1 MKLSLL
7 LNGKTEDPASR
18 ELLSVFTRRIP
29 HYISFSVTEIPSPKV
44 SGGNPQIIRE
54 KEAALMKK
62 YLQSGDVVILLD
74 EKGRELSSTGLAAFL
89 QSKMNAGTRNLVF
102 ITGGPFGFDESI
114 YKIADDQI
122 SLSRMTFPHQL
133 IRIMF
138 AEQLYRALSILRNES
153 YHHS

>member
-1 MKLSLL
+1 MKLKLL

-29 HYISFSVTEIPSPKV
+29 HYIGFSVTEIPSPKV
-44 SGGNPQIIRE
+44 SSGSPQIIRE
-54 KEAALMKK
+54 KEAVLTKK
-62 YLQSGDVVILLD
+62 YLSPADTIVLLD
-74 EKGRELSSTGLAAFL
+74 EKGRELTSEGMAAYL
-89 QSKMNAGTRNLVF
+89 QAKMNSGTRNLVF
-102 ITGGPFGFDESI
+102 IAGGPFGFDESI
-114 YKIADDQI
+114 YKTADDKI

-153 YHHS
+153 YHHP